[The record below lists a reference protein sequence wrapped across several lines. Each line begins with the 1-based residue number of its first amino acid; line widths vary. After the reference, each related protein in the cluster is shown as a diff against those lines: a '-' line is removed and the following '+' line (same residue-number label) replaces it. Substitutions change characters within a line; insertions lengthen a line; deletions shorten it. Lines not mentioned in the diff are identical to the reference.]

1 MPTARVQEA
10 DCSRFVPR
18 LALAFPLRAFLG
30 LYSSCSFLF
39 ISIYYLLSSSSCRI
53 FIYFGS
59 SFLFSFFFSSLL
71 GSRSARLCALFCV
84 RRPFG
89 LLFLLDSSRI
99 PPHVIERGSVECARG
114 EGCAAGSSGASKSR
128 LHARSTSLGSSG
140 CRGSE
145 RGRMHSRRSSR

>member
-53 FIYFGS
+53 FIYFDS
-59 SFLFSFFFSSLL
+59 SYLFSFFSFLRFWALVRHVYARSSACAGRSGCFSYST
-71 GSRSARLCALFCV
+71 
-84 RRPFG
+84 RRA
-89 LLFLLDSSRI
+89 FLLNIRNKIWKHCGDLQI
-99 PPHVIERGSVECARG
+99 VCQI
-114 EGCAAGSSGASKSR
+114 SGQVFEI
-128 LHARSTSLGSSG
+128 
-140 CRGSE
+140 SE
-145 RGRMHSRRSSR
+145 PELND

>member
-18 LALAFPLRAFLG
+18 LALVFPLRAFFG

-89 LLFLLDSSRI
+89 LLFFLDSSRI
-99 PPHVIERGSVECARG
+99 PPQNFRRPDIFFLR
-114 EGCAAGSSGASKSR
+114 
-128 LHARSTSLGSSG
+128 
-140 CRGSE
+140 SE
-145 RGRMHSRRSSR
+145 RCECTLSRTPLASTTLKKPQTGAPRARAFQQYSGGKG

>member
-18 LALAFPLRAFLG
+18 LALVFPLRAFFG

-39 ISIYYLLSSSSCRI
+39 ISIYYLLSSSSCSI

-59 SFLFSFFFSSLL
+59 SFVFSFVFSSLL

-89 LLFLLDSSRI
+89 LLFFLDSSRI
-99 PPHVIERGSVECARG
+99 PPQ
-114 EGCAAGSSGASKSR
+114 
-128 LHARSTSLGSSG
+128 TSLQLPNRLKFKRLVFFLKPLDLMTGKWLNTF
-140 CRGSE
+140 E
-145 RGRMHSRRSSR
+145 VYLNP

>member
-18 LALAFPLRAFLG
+18 LALVFPLRAFFG

-53 FIYFGS
+53 FIYFDS

-89 LLFLLDSSRI
+89 LLFFLDSSRI
-99 PPHVIERGSVECARG
+99 PPHNSRQSDGTTIWLVSVGTYAR
-114 EGCAAGSSGASKSR
+114 
-128 LHARSTSLGSSG
+128 LARVRTRMGVSTAENGP
-140 CRGSE
+140 
-145 RGRMHSRRSSR
+145 

>member
-18 LALAFPLRAFLG
+18 LALVFPLRAFFG

-89 LLFLLDSSRI
+89 LLFFLDSSRI
-99 PPHVIERGSVECARG
+99 PPHSVRPKIIHCP
-114 EGCAAGSSGASKSR
+114 S
-128 LHARSTSLGSSG
+128 STSCSSQAIG
-140 CRGSE
+140 LVQ
-145 RGRMHSRRSSR
+145 SSFLQATCF

>member
-18 LALAFPLRAFLG
+18 LALVFPLRAFFG

-39 ISIYYLLSSSSCRI
+39 ISIYYLLSSSSCSI
-53 FIYFGS
+53 FIHFGS
-59 SFLFSFFFSSLL
+59 SFLFSFVFSSLL

-89 LLFLLDSSRI
+89 LLFFLDSSRI
-99 PPHVIERGSVECARG
+99 PPQTL
-114 EGCAAGSSGASKSR
+114 KSTIGPFCLLQLTR
-128 LHARSTSLGSSG
+128 VLSCQINSTQRTPPISTPFRKRKLRTG
-140 CRGSE
+140 
-145 RGRMHSRRSSR
+145 

>member
-18 LALAFPLRAFLG
+18 LALVFPLRAFFG

-71 GSRSARLCALFCV
+71 GSRSARLCALFRV

-89 LLFLLDSSRI
+89 LLFFVDSSRI
-99 PPHVIERGSVECARG
+99 PPQISVN
-114 EGCAAGSSGASKSR
+114 ASTNGGDTTALSIPNPE
-128 LHARSTSLGSSG
+128 STCTPNAVLYRPSP
-140 CRGSE
+140 
-145 RGRMHSRRSSR
+145 RRELTFD

>member
-1 MPTARVQEA
+1 MHHHQRDTKSRSSCFPKSKIRIS
-10 DCSRFVPR
+10 SRFVPR
-18 LALAFPLRAFLG
+18 LALAFPLRAFFG

-53 FIYFGS
+53 FIYFDS

-99 PPHVIERGSVECARG
+99 PPNFC
-114 EGCAAGSSGASKSR
+114 CGACETYPALRKPRNTNTVQIPQQTVDNVSEKS
-128 LHARSTSLGSSG
+128 
-140 CRGSE
+140 
-145 RGRMHSRRSSR
+145 

>member
-18 LALAFPLRAFLG
+18 LALVFPLRAFFG

-99 PPHVIERGSVECARG
+99 PPQHIGPRKRRPP
-114 EGCAAGSSGASKSR
+114 KSIKM
-128 LHARSTSLGSSG
+128 ANVTKNKYKN
-140 CRGSE
+140 SE
-145 RGRMHSRRSSR
+145 RNFA

>member
-18 LALAFPLRAFLG
+18 LALVFPLRAFFG

-53 FIYFGS
+53 FIYCGS

-89 LLFLLDSSRI
+89 LLFFLDSSRI
-99 PPHVIERGSVECARG
+99 PPQFVDLKSNQPNLNF
-114 EGCAAGSSGASKSR
+114 SSENRHFLSYR
-128 LHARSTSLGSSG
+128 PPHF
-140 CRGSE
+140 
-145 RGRMHSRRSSR
+145 